1 MNLRAHR
8 LQVSLHAAERYRE
21 RIDPRVN
28 RPTATAILARVLE
41 SGFVCVG
48 HRGGAALFRDPRRP
62 MKLEVFVVGRMV
74 VTVMDPA
81 CQTAEHDRE
90 MVIVRA
96 TSERAH
102 AESCGEA
109 AVVCAAEPQ
118 GEAACARSGAEG
130 ARRKHVD

>member
-1 MNLRAHR
+1 MNAPVRARFRVTH
-8 LQVSLHAAERYRE
+8 HAAERYVE
-21 RIDPRVN
+21 RIDGRVN
-28 RPTATAILARVLE
+28 HATARSILARVLE

-48 HRGGAALFRDPRRP
+48 HQDGTELYRDPRRP
-62 MKLEVFVVGRMV
+62 MHIEVVVVGGWV

-81 CQTAEHDRE
+81 RQTNRYWRG
-90 MVIVRA
+90 VA

-109 AVVCAAEPQ
+109 AVVCAAESQ

-130 ARRKHVD
+130 RKEGSC